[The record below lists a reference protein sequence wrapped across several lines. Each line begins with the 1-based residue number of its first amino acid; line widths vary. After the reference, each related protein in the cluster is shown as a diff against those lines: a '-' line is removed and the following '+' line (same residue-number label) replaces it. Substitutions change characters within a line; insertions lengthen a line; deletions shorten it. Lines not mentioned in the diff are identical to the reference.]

1 MDEGEKAM
9 EKRVVFN
16 EDICKSCS
24 LCINVCPTNVI
35 FLADYLNGK
44 GYRPAS
50 VIEQEKCISCAK
62 CAQICP
68 DSVITVYR
76 PEKKKVSV

>member
-1 MDEGEKAM
+1 M

-16 EDICKSCS
+16 ENHCKSCS
-24 LCINVCPTNVI
+24 LCVQVCPTNVI

-44 GYRPAS
+44 GYRPAA
-50 VIEQEKCISCAK
+50 VTDQEHCISCAK

-68 DSVITVYR
+68 DAVISVYR
-76 PEKKKVSV
+76 PVKVLQSV

>member
-1 MDEGEKAM
+1 MDS
-9 EKRVVFN
+9 RVIFQEN
-16 EDICKSCS
+16 ICKSCS
-24 LCINVCPTNVI
+24 LCINVCPTNII

-44 GYRPAS
+44 GYRPAK
-50 VIEQEKCISCAK
+50 VIDQENCISCAK

-76 PEKKKVSV
+76 PEKKKQSV

>member
-1 MDEGEKAM
+1 M

-16 EDICKSCS
+16 EGICKSCG
-24 LCINVCPTNVI
+24 LCVQVCPTNVI

-44 GYRPAS
+44 GYRPAA
-50 VIEQEKCISCAK
+50 VTDLDNCISCAK

-68 DSVITVYR
+68 DTVISVYR
-76 PEKKKVSV
+76 PVKVLQTV